1 MEPATVFYNNAF
13 SRVQEFIISKTVN
26 MKMGTAITKSKE
38 DSDSPYEF
46 VTIPLT
52 YMFHYCPISLRQINV
67 EVAYKTIKTL
77 FTLIFYHL
85 FRK

>member
-13 SRVQEFIISKTVN
+13 SRVQEFIISKIVN
-26 MKMGTAITKSKE
+26 MKIGTAITKSKE

-52 YMFHYCPISLRQINV
+52 YLIHYWSVSLRQINMKIV
-67 EVAYKTIKTL
+67 YKTIKNL
-77 FTLIFYHL
+77 FILISYHL